1 LIELNQDENEVDNY
15 YNNEDDDLIEINQYN
30 NQVEE
35 EFLNIFGKDMLSPF
49 FLFILLFSQYLSL
62 KINNG

>member
-49 FLFILLFSQYLSL
+49 FLFILIFSQYLSL